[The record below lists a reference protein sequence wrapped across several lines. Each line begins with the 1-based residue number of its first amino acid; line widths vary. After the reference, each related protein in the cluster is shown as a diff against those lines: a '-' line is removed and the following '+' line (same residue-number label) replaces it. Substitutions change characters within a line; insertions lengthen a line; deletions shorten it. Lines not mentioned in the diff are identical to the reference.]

1 MLKFKKEEIEME
13 VSLKKRIEFI
23 CDFAKVKPKF
33 INGNVI
39 NIEHTNL
46 NYVEPHRDII
56 RNKTFLVFNYSNEI
70 YIDNLNN
77 KIKLT
82 ELENYLKTMT
92 IDKSNKI
99 V

>member
-46 NYVEPHRDII
+46 IYVEPHRVII
-56 RNKTFLVFNYSNEI
+56 KNKTFLVFNYSNEI

-82 ELENYLKTMT
+82 ELENYLKTVT